1 MIKKDLS
8 SILAAHRF
16 LKDMP
21 KAHLDLLTGC
31 AANIRVEA
39 GDYLFRAGEGA
50 DRFYLLRQGRV
61 RIELPSGG
69 KRAVIIQ
76 TVSEGELLGWS
87 WLIPP
92 YEWHLSAQAEDAV
105 LAIAFD
111 GKCLRDKMRTDHDL
125 GFEVYRR
132 FSEIMSERLE
142 QAFLQIVGISG

>member
-1 MIKKDLS
+1 MNKKDLS

-31 AANIRVEA
+31 AANIRVEPE
-39 GDYLFRAGEGA
+39 DYLFKAGQGA
-50 DRFYLLRQGRV
+50 DRFYLIRQGRV

-69 KRAVIIQ
+69 KRAVVIQ

-92 YEWHLSAQAEDAV
+92 YEWHLSAKAEDAV

-111 GKCLRDKMRTDHDL
+111 GNCLRNKMQTDHDL
-125 GFEVYRR
+125 GYEVYRR